1 MEIIKMS
8 TLLDDDFK
16 FLAYDIVDIY
26 MDKWKRKY
34 KNFDGLLD
42 CLSENLVIDIDESE
56 ENND

>member
-1 MEIIKMS
+1 MS